1 MRRFLVIILLL
12 VLALVAAFIA
22 VGSFVS
28 RDSSD
33 KEKLV
38 AARNEVLPKLQ
49 AIMAEL
55 AEQKRLV
62 LRGEP
67 IPGSGAEKLDFVFGK
82 IMDVPMPSRVRWQR
96 LFREMYD
103 GTLGPEQAEIARAHL
118 ESMRPF
124 LPEVREA
131 LQHESCYLSEDLTG
145 GLQPIIAKGSL
156 QRRNLA
162 GFRLSAAWLIGAAP
176 R

>member
-33 KEKLV
+33 KKKLV

-55 AEQKRLV
+55 AEQKRPV

-96 LFREMYD
+96 LFREMFD
-103 GTLGPEQAEIARAHL
+103 GTPGPEQAEIARAHL

-124 LPEVREA
+124 LPEAREA
-131 LQHESCYLSEDLTG
+131 LQHESCYLSEDLAAG
-145 GLQPIIAKGSL
+145 E
-156 QRRNLA
+156 LA
-162 GFRLSAAWLIGAAP
+162 ADHHHYDRPRARAP
-176 R
+176 ASPGYPGIHGRT